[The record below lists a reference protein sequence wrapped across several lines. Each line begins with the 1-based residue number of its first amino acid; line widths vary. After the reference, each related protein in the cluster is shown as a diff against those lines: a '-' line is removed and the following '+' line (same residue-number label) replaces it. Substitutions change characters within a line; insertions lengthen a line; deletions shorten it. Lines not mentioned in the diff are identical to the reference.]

1 MNKHLKILA
10 LATLG
15 MFGLAAAPAHAFDVT
30 GLRNTPGSDAP
41 GTLQANGFRFVGT
54 YNDFDNEWK
63 MWFNRGT
70 GECVG
75 YTQKGRQ
82 VRRAKPFNTDRCRS
96 ADRGFDDR
104 RDRDDRGGGFDN
116 GGGYDHG
123 GYDRHDDRDGDVP
136 GWMVGYFRG
145 YNRSYGSDV
154 SLNISPDGTVVAIV
168 NGNRTYGEFR
178 HGKLRLGMFK
188 FYIDRDPDGFTT
200 RQVGDE
206 SNVVRYRRR

>member
-1 MNKHLKILA
+1 MNTHLKTLA
-10 LATLG
+10 LAALAL
-15 MFGLAAAPAHAFDVT
+15 FGLASAPAYAYDVT
-30 GLRNTPGSDAP
+30 ALRNTPVSNAP
-41 GTLQANGFRFVGT
+41 GTLQAQGFKFVGT

-75 YTQKGRQ
+75 YTQKGRN
-82 VRRAKPFNTDRCRS
+82 VSRARPFNFDRCRS

-104 RDRDDRGGGFDN
+104 RDRDYGDRGGGFD
-116 GGGYDHG
+116 DHG
-123 GYDRHDDRDGDVP
+123 GYDRHDDHGGDVP

-145 YNRSYGSDV
+145 YNSSYGSDV
-154 SLNISPDGTVVAIV
+154 SLNISPDGTVVATM

-178 HGKLRLGMFK
+178 RGKLRIGMFR
-188 FYIDRDPDGFTT
+188 FYVDRDRDGFTT
-200 RQVGDE
+200 RQVDDD